1 MASITIDSSS
11 LGTSLS
17 ALLTCADIQPGDDP
31 SYQLCKTIFLF
42 HPLGQKIAAAP
53 VKMAQFLPREIT
65 IPDGPEKEL
74 VEAFTKQWV
83 ADNVEFSI
91 RYMATLARAYGI
103 TSLGVLTK
111 GSASSSP
118 LDLKALYDETIS
130 FNVFDP
136 LNTAGSLVTS
146 QDPNSMQF
154 QKHGDIA
161 VAGQVYHRSRTVTLM
176 NDVPIYI
183 YYNSAAFGFTG
194 QSCYQRNLFPLKSFV
209 QTMIA
214 DDMVSRKAGL
224 LIAKLKMAGS
234 VINAIMQAAASIK
247 RTILKLG
254 ATENVLSISTE
265 EDVMS
270 VDLTNIDGPLTMARK
285 HILENIAS
293 GADMPALLLNNETFT
308 QGFGEGDEDAK
319 AVAAFVDGIRT
330 WLAPVYTFMD
340 SVTQRRAWNP
350 NFFKSIQDK
359 YHATYDKVAYE
370 EAFYSWSNSFKAVWP
385 SLLREP
391 ESEQVRVADMKMKAV
406 IALAQVLLPEM
417 DPENKTKLME
427 WLEDQTNNTKLMF
440 TSPLELDF
448 EALEKYFIENK
459 DKMDQQAEE
468 GGEGEPRPAPPF
480 SARDSV
486 VSYLKQPDMSDIPG
500 RIASLE
506 QYMRRIKA

>member
-1 MASITIDSSS
+1 
-11 LGTSLS
+11 
-17 ALLTCADIQPGDDP
+17 
-31 SYQLCKTIFLF
+31 
-42 HPLGQKIAAAP
+42 
-53 VKMAQFLPREIT
+53 
-65 IPDGPEKEL
+65 
-74 VEAFTKQWV
+74 
-83 ADNVEFSI
+83 
-91 RYMATLARAYGI
+91 
-103 TSLGVLTK
+103 
-111 GSASSSP
+111 
-118 LDLKALYDETIS
+118 
-130 FNVFDP
+130 
-136 LNTAGSLVTS
+136 
-146 QDPNSMQF
+146 
-154 QKHGDIA
+154 
-161 VAGQVYHRSRTVTLM
+161 
-176 NDVPIYI
+176 
-183 YYNSAAFGFTG
+183 
-194 QSCYQRNLFPLKSFV
+194 
-209 QTMIA
+209 
-214 DDMVSRKAGL
+214 
-224 LIAKLKMAGS
+224 
-234 VINAIMQAAASIK
+234 
-247 RTILKLG
+247 
-254 ATENVLSISTE
+254 
-265 EDVMS
+265 MS

-330 WLAPVYTFMD
+330 WLAPAYTFMD

-359 YHATYDKVAYE
+359 YPATYGKVAYE

-448 EALEKYFIENK
+448 EALEKYFIVNK

-486 VSYLKQPDMSDIPG
+486 VSYLKQPDLSDIPG